1 MKVLWGIVSSDTD
14 GNVFGPDTVTE
25 SKEHAER
32 IRDAMDK
39 TLEVQ
44 EVYFFYE
51 GEMPDIKYLY
61 SASLCTED
69 DGKVA
74 PLSYSYDKEDGE
86 VLQTFH
92 YPMYI
97 PDMAKA
103 WNSRPEVKVQY
114 GTFQRMQIGSDWKRA
129 YDVCITG
136 TNLDK
141 VKEQLDKYNGMDNS
155 ELEKLYEESKSNGK
169 V

>member
-1 MKVLWGIVSSDTD
+1 MKVLWGIVNSDTD

-97 PDMAKA
+97 TDMAKA
-103 WNSRPEVKVQY
+103 WNSRPDVRVRY
-114 GTFQRMQIGSDWKRA
+114 GAFQRKKPGRDWKWG
-129 YDVCITG
+129 YDVYIVG

-141 VKEQLDKYNGMDNS
+141 VKEQVDKHNGISNS
-155 ELEKLYEESKSNGK
+155 ELEELYVKSNNK
-169 V
+169 AKD